1 MEVEIASSP
10 SDRDVD
16 TDIDKASYISRA
28 NRGTPELQVIVKAAQ
43 DELRRLLRKR
53 SEIVRRIGT
62 VRQTIS
68 GLCNLIGDDELS
80 EDSRAMRRNISR
92 RTEQELRS

>member
-28 NRGTPELQVIVKAAQ
+28 NRDTPELQVIVKAAQ